1 MTWFEGIG
9 IARTHI
15 PEWEIA
21 LRVLMAALFA
31 AAIGFERELK
41 ARAAGLRTH
50 MLTALGAALFTVI
63 TFEIF
68 YEVRTIEGGG
78 NVDPIRI
85 IEAVTAGVSF
95 LAAGTII
102 HGRGQIQGLTTGA
115 GIWIAGAIG
124 VACGS
129 GYYVIAFFGV
139 LLALIIIVLLRWVE
153 RHALDT
159 KPGPD

>member
-1 MTWFEGIG
+1 MNWLEDIG
-9 IARTHI
+9 INHTHT

-21 LRVLMAALFA
+21 IRLLLAALFA

-41 ARAAGLRTH
+41 ARGAGLRTH

-68 YEVRTIEGGG
+68 HEVRGIEGGG
-78 NVDPIRI
+78 SVDPIRI

-102 HGRGQIQGLTTGA
+102 HGRGQVQGLTTGA

-139 LLALIIIVLLRWVE
+139 LLALIIIVVLRWFE
-153 RHALDT
+153 RDALDT
-159 KPGPD
+159 KPNAD